1 MHVAKDALLV
11 EQVRVHRLVFTCE
24 GCAHF
29 CSVRELCAVLYPTT
43 PHRAA
48 TVAALEDGDHLDFC
62 KMFEA
67 DDA

>member
-1 MHVAKDALLV
+1 MHVAKDHVLV
-11 EQVRVHRLVFTCE
+11 EQIRANRLAFTCE

-29 CSVRELCAVLYPTT
+29 CAIRERCAVLYPTT

-48 TVAALEDGDHLDFC
+48 TVDALGPGEHLDFC
-62 KMFEA
+62 KMFEP